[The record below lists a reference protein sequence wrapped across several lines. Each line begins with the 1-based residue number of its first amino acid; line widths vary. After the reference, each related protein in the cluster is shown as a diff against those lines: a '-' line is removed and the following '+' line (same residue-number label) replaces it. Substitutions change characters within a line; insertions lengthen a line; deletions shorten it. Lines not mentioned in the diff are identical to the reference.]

1 MVGEA
6 SGRMQKADCR
16 NEIALPAAMLAC
28 LKCGKQRTRNSR
40 KRFLV
45 FFCSLFVKARVVYR
59 LRYLKL
65 SLIFNWNAPSDPRCE
80 DFFAGIVLA
89 AIERASLG

>member
-1 MVGEA
+1 MQFLWVDAFFPWNYTYYTVQNNTRIKLEELFTTQMVKN
-6 SGRMQKADCR
+6 KALH
-16 NEIALPAAMLAC
+16 E
-28 LKCGKQRTRNSR
+28 
-40 KRFLV
+40 FLWD
-45 FFCSLFVKARVVYR
+45 S
-59 LRYLKL
+59 YLKL

>member
-1 MVGEA
+1 MPETESKDNKLWDKKLGKPDA
-6 SGRMQKADCR
+6 CR
-16 NEIALPAAMLAC
+16 VFLALHE
-28 LKCGKQRTRNSR
+28 
-40 KRFLV
+40 FLWD
-45 FFCSLFVKARVVYR
+45 S
-59 LRYLKL
+59 YLKL